1 MTPPMT
7 LPPQDPLA
15 PAHPFDLTG
24 RTALVT
30 GGVSGL
36 GFEIAKGLAAA
47 GARVLVN
54 GRDDGRL
61 AEAVAAI
68 QAAGG
73 AAEACRF
80 DATVE
85 AEMAAAVAAAGAID
99 ILINGVGLRD
109 RRGLLEMQPADLRL
123 LIELDLVAPAL
134 LCRLVAPGMMARG
147 WGRIINIT
155 SIAGPLSRAG
165 DTAYTTAKGGLAA
178 LTRALAADLGAGGVT
193 VNAIAPGYFATA
205 PNAGQMADPQVNA
218 FLARRT
224 SLGRWGRP
232 EEIAGSAVF
241 LASPAAS
248 YITGHV
254 LAVDGGYLAHF

>member
-1 MTPPMT
+1 MTV
-7 LPPQDPLA
+7 A
-15 PAHPFDLTG
+15 RAHPFDLTG

-36 GFEIAKGLAAA
+36 GFEIAKGLAGA

-54 GRDDGRL
+54 GRDAGRL
-61 AEAVAAI
+61 SAAVAEI
-68 QAAGG
+68 RQAGG
-73 AAEACRF
+73 DAEPCRF
-80 DATVE
+80 DAGLE
-85 AEMAAAVAAAGAID
+85 AEMTDAVGAAGPID
-99 ILINGVGLRD
+99 ILVNGVGIRD
-109 RRGLLEMQPADLRL
+109 RRALLDMAPSDLRHI
-123 LIELDLVAPAL
+123 IELDLVAPAL
-134 LCRLVAPGMMARG
+134 LSRLVAPGMIARG

-178 LTRALAADLGAGGVT
+178 LTRALAADLGAHGIT

-205 PNAGQMADPQVNA
+205 PNAGQMADPEVNA

-224 SLGRWGRP
+224 SLGRWGAP

-241 LASPAAS
+241 LASPAAG